1 MLRTNLRHSVSYKNI
16 VLLNYFIFKCIF
28 AAPDM
33 TYLSLTVQG
42 NVYVIT
48 RRAGTRQV
56 QWIIQVSAYPK
67 PSLVW

>member
-1 MLRTNLRHSVSYKNI
+1 MLT
-16 VLLNYFIFKCIF
+16 
-28 AAPDM
+28 APDM
-33 TYLSLTVQG
+33 TYLSLSVQG

-48 RRAGTRQV
+48 RRAKTRRV